1 MIRGRAR
8 GIRPALLQNKITFD
22 AQQLGHAPTP
32 FRALGSHEGFLNRNE
47 TLGHLFGTAQGFC
60 ERTEQPR
67 VAMKKPSLTKV
78 IKSAAEKPHPSDDIT
93 TLDRQYCFEGMP

>member
-1 MIRGRAR
+1 MILGRPS
-8 GIRPALLQNKITFD
+8 GIRPALLQNKIAFD

-60 ERTEQPR
+60 ERTEESR
-67 VAMKKPSLTKV
+67 VTVEKPGLTKV
-78 IKSAAEKPHPSDDIT
+78 IESAAEKRQPSDDIT
-93 TLDRQYCFEGMP
+93 TLDRQYCFEGVA